1 MGLYVL
7 LMGVQGAGK
16 GEQAKF
22 ISTRYNIPHISTGDL
37 FRAMRTRTDDLAQE
51 IQNIL
56 ASGKLVSDELTNRVV
71 EERLAQP
78 DAQNGV
84 LLDGYPRTTGQ
95 ADFLADLLQKKGEK
109 INVAILFELDLYTA
123 FKRAFGRV
131 QTADKTQTFNIFYM
145 NDAIDYTAEKHPEKA
160 FPPRIIATLKAS
172 GETLTRREDDADAL
186 SVLKRIDTYIAET
199 APLISYYE
207 QKGSLKRLDAN
218 QPIEIVSQHIQDIL
232 G

>member
-1 MGLYVL
+1 L
-7 LMGVQGAGK
+7 
-16 GEQAKF
+16 
-22 ISTRYNIPHISTGDL
+22 
-37 FRAMRTRTDDLAQE
+37 
-51 IQNIL
+51 
-56 ASGKLVSDELTNRVV
+56 
-71 EERLAQP
+71 
-78 DAQNGV
+78 

-95 ADFLADLLQKKGEK
+95 ADFLAELLHKKGEK

-131 QTADKTQTFNIFYM
+131 QTADKSQTFNIFYM

-160 FPPRIIATLKAS
+160 FPPRIVATLKTN

-218 QPIEIVSQHIQDIL
+218 QPIETVSQHIQEIL